1 MPDPYPL
8 TPKAGPK
15 SQGCLQMGLWFLLI
29 AVLTLGLMVA
39 VIFFFTN
46 RATTEIRAM
55 GEDVAARFE
64 AVFNI
69 RPEVRV
75 DGLVIIEAQT
85 PVLELATASR
95 KIVVRH
101 RWSHTHLYSTKVL
114 EIEAPFT
121 AKAGFNLEEPFR
133 IRIDPHT
140 RIVSTDLPKPQILST
155 EMGEIKIL
163 RDEDGLWN
171 KLTAADR
178 EEAFKALRDQAKKQF
193 DETALLNEARLEVE
207 SRIRKLL
214 DTTGKP
220 AAPLP

>member
-1 MPDPYPL
+1 MV
-8 TPKAGPK
+8 
-15 SQGCLQMGLWFLLI
+15 LWFSLI
-29 AVLTLGLMVA
+29 AALALGLMV
-39 VIFFFTN
+39 VIISFFTN

-55 GEDVAARFE
+55 GEDLADRFE
-64 AVFNI
+64 AAFNV

-75 DGLVIIEAQT
+75 EGLVIIEAKT

-95 KIVVRH
+95 SIVVRH
-101 RWSHTHLYSTKVL
+101 RWTHTHLYSTKMM

-140 RIVSTDLPKPQILST
+140 RIVSTDLPKPEILST

-178 EEAFKALRDQAKKQF
+178 EDAFRALRDQAKKQF
-193 DETALLNEARLEVE
+193 DESALLNEARLEAE
-207 SRIRKLL
+207 TRIRELL
-214 DTTGKP
+214 DKTGKP
-220 AAPLP
+220 PEPLP

>member
-1 MPDPYPL
+1 M
-8 TPKAGPK
+8 A
-15 SQGCLQMGLWFLLI
+15 LWFLLI
-29 AVLTLGLMVA
+29 AVLALGLMA
-39 VIFFFTN
+39 VVIVFFTN

-64 AVFNI
+64 AVFNV

-75 DGLVIIEAQT
+75 DGLVIIEAKT

-95 KIVVRH
+95 TIIVRH
-101 RWSHTHLYSTKVL
+101 RWTHTHLYSTKVL

-121 AKAGFNLEEPFR
+121 AKAGFNLEEPPR

-163 RDEDGLWN
+163 TDEDGLWN
-171 KLTAADR
+171 KLTADDR
-178 EEAFKALRDQAKKQF
+178 EDAFKALRDQAKKQF
-193 DETALLNEARLEVE
+193 DQSALLNEARLEAE
-207 SRIRKLL
+207 TRIRELL
-214 DTTGKP
+214 DTAGKP
-220 AAPLP
+220 APPPP

>member
-1 MPDPYPL
+1 
-8 TPKAGPK
+8 
-15 SQGCLQMGLWFLLI
+15 MGLWFLLI
-29 AVLTLGLMVA
+29 AVLAFGLVVV

-46 RATTEIRAM
+46 RATAEIRAI

-64 AVFNI
+64 AAFNI

-95 KIVVRH
+95 KMVVRH
-101 RWSHTHLYSTKVL
+101 RWTHTHLYSTKVL

-193 DETALLNEARLEVE
+193 DETTLLNEARMEAE
-207 SRIRKLL
+207 TRIRELL

>member
-1 MPDPYPL
+1 M
-8 TPKAGPK
+8 A
-15 SQGCLQMGLWFLLI
+15 LWFLLI
-29 AVLTLGLMVA
+29 AALAVGTMVA

-55 GEDVAARFE
+55 GADIADRFE
-64 AVFNI
+64 SAFNV

-75 DGLVIIEAQT
+75 DGLVIIEAKT

-95 KIVVRH
+95 SIVVRH
-101 RWSHTHLYSTKVL
+101 RWTHTHLYSTKVM

-140 RIVSTDLPKPQILST
+140 RIVSSELPKPEILST

-178 EEAFKALRDQAKKQF
+178 EEAFRALRFQADKQF
-193 DETALLNEARLEVE
+193 DATALLNEARQEAE
-207 SRIRKLL
+207 TRIRGLL
-214 DTTGKP
+214 DSTSTKE

>member
-1 MPDPYPL
+1 
-8 TPKAGPK
+8 
-15 SQGCLQMGLWFLLI
+15 MGLWFLLI
-29 AVLTLGLMVA
+29 AVLAFGLVVV
-39 VIFFFTN
+39 VIFFFAN
-46 RATTEIRAM
+46 RATAEIRAI

-64 AVFNI
+64 AAFNI

-95 KIVVRH
+95 KMVVRH
-101 RWSHTHLYSTKVL
+101 RWTHTHLYSTKVL

-193 DETALLNEARLEVE
+193 DETTLLNEARMEAE
-207 SRIRKLL
+207 TRIRELL